1 MDEMKSIEH
10 LKKVADMKGALK
22 LLRMLMVK
30 NRNQHGILLDE
41 EELNMVLEFAGE
53 EPVTSEK
60 AEIKES

>member
-1 MDEMKSIEH
+1 MDKEFVN
-10 LKKVADMKGALK
+10 KVVAMKGALR
-22 LLRMLMVK
+22 LLRMLMEK